1 MKRIGHRVAGTP
13 GPENERL
20 PLGKSYVYGL
30 QHILTMYGGVIAPPP
45 DRRRRRRSD
54 RRRDR
59 AARVGGIVRQ
69 RRGHTA
75 ADPRRPLSRGG
86 KTSPGAGHFL
96 RLGVHHGG
104 GGQRSGRTAIS
115 VRSHH
120 GRRRDRPVDQPF
132 FCRIVRY
139 FPPVVT
145 GSIITVI
152 GISLL
157 PVAVRWAMGG
167 NAKAPDWG
175 SMSNIGLAGFSLFVV
190 LLVSRLVQGTCRGC
204 PS

>member
-1 MKRIGHRVAGTP
+1 MSAALFVSGAATLLQTLGVPYLGGAKLPLVQGISFASVSTMVAVASGPGGLRSVFGAIMVAG
-13 GPENERL
+13 
-20 PLGKSYVYGL
+20 VIGL
-30 QHILTMYGGVIAPPP
+30 L
-45 DRRRRRRSD
+45 
-54 RRRDR
+54 
-59 AARVGGIVRQ
+59 
-69 RRGHTA
+69 
-75 ADPRRPLSRGG
+75 
-86 KTSPGAGHFL
+86 
-96 RLGVHHGG
+96 
-104 GGQRSGRTAIS
+104 IS
-115 VRSHH
+115 
-120 GRRRDRPVDQPF
+120 PF

-167 NAKAPDWG
+167 NAKAPPDWG